1 MDSKAISSP
10 KKLIVI
16 GGGIGGLF
24 ASWKLLQH
32 GYKITIIERQNFLG
46 GLSTSI
52 KKNNCFVDIG
62 PHYISVD
69 KTSNIFEDICSLLK
83 KENIIELS
91 SIHKSYK
98 SYFQNKILDSPPRL
112 SNIVKNN
119 KNSLVKSL
127 FKEIVPKRKN
137 TIENTS
143 PEKYLVS
150 LYGEEIYNS
159 WCKPIL
165 IQNYGEIPP
174 VQIIKDLFEPITL
187 KKTINYLNKTKK
199 NSTNEIPVI
208 DSDDFDCYFKNG
220 MGSIIDSLEKEIL
233 DLGGKIILD
242 ATIQSI
248 NHGVTKLVKYSKH
261 NENYN
266 ELGDMILY
274 SIPLSTTIQWF
285 EKNSIDLDN
294 NDTDEF
300 SSNGILIFLLVDIPK
315 LFDGWILDV
324 YDLSIPFFRI
334 TQQTFLSSDVAPKN
348 KTLLCFELRSK
359 KNDEYWSLKNSDLFN
374 LAKNNLN
381 KLFDLNDRNI
391 EELII
396 LKLNNLYRTKYHTFK
411 SSDQEIK
418 EYIHTFPN
426 EFALGTTAFDTGDNP
441 TRLSHDEVVKI
452 DKKKSY
458 GGFYNS
464 LLNSQK
470 IIDVILSNE
479 KSEKHKN

>member
-1 MDSKAISSP
+1 MDTKESSNS

-24 ASWKLLQH
+24 ASWKLLKE
-32 GYKITIIERQNFLG
+32 GYKITIIERQSFLG

-52 KKNNCFVDIG
+52 KKNNCFIDIG
-62 PHYISVD
+62 PHYISID
-69 KTSNIFEDICSLLK
+69 KTSNIYEDISSLLK
-83 KENIIELS
+83 QENIIELS

-98 SYFQNKILDSPPRL
+98 SYFQNNILDYPPRL

-127 FKEIVPKRKN
+127 FKEIIPKKKN
-137 TIENTS
+137 TLENIS
-143 PEKYLVS
+143 SEKYLQS
-150 LYGEEIYNS
+150 LYGEEISNS

-174 VQIIKDLFEPITL
+174 VQIIKNLFEPITL
-187 KKTINYLNKTKK
+187 KKTLNYLNKTKK
-199 NSTNEIPVI
+199 NFENETSIS
-208 DSDDFDCYFKNG
+208 DSNDFDCYFKNG

-248 NHGVTKLVKYSKH
+248 NHGDSKLVKYSKH

-285 EKNSIDLDN
+285 EENSIDLNN
-294 NDTDEF
+294 NDNDEF

-359 KNDEYWSLKNSDLFN
+359 KNDEYWSLENSDLFN

-464 LLNSQK
+464 LLSSQK

>member
-1 MDSKAISSP
+1 MDSKQNSNT
-10 KKLIVI
+10 KKLIVV

-24 ASWKLLQH
+24 ASWKLLQQ
-32 GYKITIIERQNFLG
+32 GYKVTIIERQNFLG

-52 KKNNCFVDIG
+52 KKNNCYIDIG
-62 PHYISVD
+62 PHYISVE
-69 KTSNIFEDICSLLK
+69 KTSDIYEDICCLVNQ
-83 KENIIELS
+83 ENIIELS

-98 SYFQNKILDSPPRL
+98 SYFQNNVLDSPPRL

-127 FKEIVPKRKN
+127 FKEIVTKRKKISKN
-137 TIENTS
+137 ISSDE
-143 PEKYLVS
+143 YLIS

-174 VQIIKDLFEPITL
+174 IETIKNLFEPITI
-187 KKTINYLNKTKK
+187 KKTLNYLNKTQK
-199 NSTNEIPVI
+199 NSENQTSIIDTN
-208 DSDDFDCYFKNG
+208 DLDCYFNNG
-220 MGSIIDSLEKEIL
+220 MGSIIDSLEKQIS

-248 NHGVTKLVKYSKH
+248 EHGNSKLVKYSKH
-261 NENYN
+261 NENYD
-266 ELGDMILY
+266 EAGDMILY
-274 SIPLSTTIQWF
+274 SIPLNNAIQWF
-285 EKNSIDLDN
+285 DEKAFDLDKN
-294 NDTDEF
+294 HNDKF
-300 SSNGILIFLLVDIPK
+300 STNGILVFLLVDISK
-315 LFDGWILDV
+315 IFDGWILDV

-359 KNDEYWSLKNSDLFN
+359 ENDEYWSLDNSELFT

-381 KLFDLNDRNI
+381 KIFHLTGRNI
-391 EELII
+391 EELIV
-396 LKLNNLYRTKYHTFK
+396 LKLKNLYRSKHHPFK

-418 EYIHTFPN
+418 EHIHTFHN
-426 EFALGTTAFDTGDNP
+426 EFDLGTTAFDTGDNP
-441 TRLSHDEVVKI
+441 TRLSHDEIVKI

-470 IIDVILSNE
+470 IIDAILSSE

>member
-1 MDSKAISSP
+1 MNNIQNSNT
-10 KKLIVI
+10 KKLIIV

-24 ASWKLLQH
+24 ASWKLLQN
-32 GYKITIIERQNFLG
+32 GYNVTIIERQKFVG

-52 KKNNCFVDIG
+52 KKNNCCIDIG

-69 KTSNIFEDICSLLK
+69 KTSHVYEDICYLLNQN
-83 KENIIELS
+83 NIIELS

-98 SYFQNKILDSPPRL
+98 SYFQNNILDSPPRL

-127 FKEIVPKRKN
+127 FKEIIPKRKN
-137 TIENTS
+137 FSENIS
-143 PEKYLVS
+143 SDEYLIS

-174 VQIIKDLFEPITL
+174 VQIIKNSFEPITI
-187 KKTINYLNKTKK
+187 KKTLNYLNKTQNLSQNKITK
-199 NSTNEIPVI
+199 I
-208 DSDDFDCYFKNG
+208 DSSNLDCYFKDG
-220 MGSIIDSLEKEIL
+220 MGSIIDSLEKQIS

-248 NHGVTKLVKYSKH
+248 EHGDPKLVKYLKNDENF
-261 NENYN
+261 NESS
-266 ELGDMILY
+266 DMILY
-274 SIPLSTTIQWF
+274 SIPLSNTIQWF
-285 EKNSIDLDN
+285 ENTPFNLDDDHN
-294 NDTDEF
+294 HEF
-300 SSNGILIFLLVDIPK
+300 STNGILVFLLVDIPK

-334 TQQTFLSSDVAPKN
+334 TQQTFLSSNVAPKN
-348 KTLLCFELRSK
+348 RTLLCFELRSK
-359 KNDEYWSLKNSDLFN
+359 KDDKFWFLDNSELFN
-374 LAKNNLN
+374 LAKSTLS
-381 KLFDLNDRNI
+381 KIFQLTDRNI
-391 EELII
+391 DELIV
-396 LKLNNLYRTKYHTFK
+396 LKLKNLYRPKHHPFK

-418 EYIHTFPN
+418 EFIHTFPN
-426 EFALGTTAFDTGDNP
+426 EFALGTSAFDTGDNP
-441 TRLSHDEVVKI
+441 TRLSHDELVKP

-470 IIDVILSNE
+470 IINFILSNE